1 MDWPATRSPAFRP
14 LAFPGPGRHHQGMHT
29 LLVIDF
35 WVLLAALAVAFGVS
49 LLTGACRRRRFYF

>member
-1 MDWPATRSPAFRP
+1 
-14 LAFPGPGRHHQGMHT
+14 MHT

-49 LLTGACRRRRFYF
+49 LLTGAWRRRTLTRP